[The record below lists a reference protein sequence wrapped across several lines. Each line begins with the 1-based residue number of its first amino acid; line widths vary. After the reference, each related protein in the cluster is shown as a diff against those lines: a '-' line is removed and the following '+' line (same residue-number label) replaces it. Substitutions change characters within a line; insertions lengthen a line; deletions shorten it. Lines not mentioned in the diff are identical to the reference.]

1 LRHVPDLR
9 WAQVKWPDRKPAEAW
24 YECERCHERIA
35 DHHKPEMLQRGQ
47 WRGEAPGDGETA
59 GFWLNGLYSPWTT
72 WGQLAKD
79 FLRAR
84 KSPERMQTFTNTV
97 LAETFQQAGATRT
110 DAGELLGRRQAYRPD
125 VKLPAGVVLITLGA
139 DLQADRIELEIV
151 GWGRDEESWSL
162 AYIVLPGDP
171 AQRDLWDAFDQVLSL
186 RFDHPCGREFEIAVA
201 CVDSG
206 FHQPIVQG
214 FCNERQR
221 RSAAPKMYPIKG
233 AAGQRPI
240 WPRMHS
246 KAKDNRPLWV
256 IGVDAAKEALYARLK
271 ITEPGPGFCHFPISD
286 QYDRGLLR
294 AAYRRDVPRAVQQGL
309 RASRVDQEAGHA
321 QRGAGRAMLRL
332 RRFAI
337 ADRRSVPIEQAG
349 RSDRGDAA
357 VQDWRLGSRA
367 VRQPG
372 SPGDWFTG

>member
-1 LRHVPDLR
+1 V
-9 WAQVKWPDRKPAEAW
+9 A
-24 YECERCHERIA
+24 
-35 DHHKPEMLQRGQ
+35 
-47 WRGEAPGDGETA
+47 
-59 GFWLNGLYSPWTT
+59 
-72 WGQLAKD
+72 
-79 FLRAR
+79 
-84 KSPERMQTFTNTV
+84 
-97 LAETFQQAGATRT
+97 
-110 DAGELLGRRQAYRPD
+110 
-125 VKLPAGVVLITLGA
+125 LITLGA

-162 AYIVLPGDP
+162 AYIVLAGDP

-186 RFDHPCGREFEIAVA
+186 RFDHLCGREFEIAVT

-221 RSAAPKMYPIKG
+221 RSASPKMYPIKG

-286 QYDRGLLR
+286 QYDAGYFEQLTAETCRVRYSKGFAHREWVKKPGTRNEALDAR
-294 AAYRRDVPRAVQQGL
+294 CYAYAALQSL
-309 RASRVDQEAGHA
+309 I
-321 QRGAGRAMLRL
+321 AGRFRLNKQADQIEAML
-332 RRFAI
+332 
-337 ADRRSVPIEQAG
+337 P
-349 RSDRGDAA
+349 
-357 VQDWRLGSRA
+357 SR
-367 VRQPG
+367 
-372 SPGDWFTG
+372 TGG